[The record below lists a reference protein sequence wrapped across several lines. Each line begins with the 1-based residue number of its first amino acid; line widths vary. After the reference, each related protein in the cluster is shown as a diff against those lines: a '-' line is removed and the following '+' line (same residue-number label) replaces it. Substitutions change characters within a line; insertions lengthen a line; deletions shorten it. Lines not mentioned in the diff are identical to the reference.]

1 MDNVWKYF
9 FKTFKWL
16 IFFGSLFFLVDRII
30 FQQEYSNLFSKF
42 NFSKSIN
49 LLYLFLTLCLMFVNW
64 GIEAFKWKY
73 AISSI
78 CKITFNKAYAAVL
91 AGTSVSVFMPNRT
104 GEFIGRVFVVPQKDR
119 GRAMFISIASSFS
132 QLIVTIITGTIALFI
147 LNYYYPNN
155 FVDRLGFNYLLY
167 SISIIILII
176 SLFFYFKINW
186 FTYFFEN
193 WKFLKKY
200 SDTAQILKTL
210 NSEILFN
217 FILLSIFRY
226 SIFIVQFYLLIYF
239 FGIELNFWSC
249 AISSMLTFYI
259 VTIIPT
265 FSLSEIGIRGSIAV
279 VFFGI
284 FTNQYA
290 EIISASTLL
299 WITNVGIPA
308 LIGNVFVA
316 GYKVSKNKF

>member
-1 MDNVWKYF
+1 M
-9 FKTFKWL
+9 
-16 IFFGSLFFLVDRII
+16 
-30 FQQEYSNLFSKF
+30 
-42 NFSKSIN
+42 
-49 LLYLFLTLCLMFVNW
+49 
-64 GIEAFKWKY
+64 
-73 AISSI
+73 
-78 CKITFNKAYAAVL
+78 
-91 AGTSVSVFMPNRT
+91 
-104 GEFIGRVFVVPQKDR
+104 
-119 GRAMFISIASSFS
+119 
-132 QLIVTIITGTIALFI
+132 
-147 LNYYYPNN
+147 
-155 FVDRLGFNYLLY
+155 
-167 SISIIILII
+167 
-176 SLFFYFKINW
+176 
-186 FTYFFEN
+186 
-193 WKFLKKY
+193 
-200 SDTAQILKTL
+200 
-210 NSEILFN
+210 
-217 FILLSIFRY
+217 LSIFRY